1 MSNITIATLR
11 QTLLARA
18 DSAPAMRVY
27 IVMNIVL
34 LLVAMVIAPR
44 AMDRLSLV
52 PVNAAHGAL
61 VVVIGLAALLRLAQ
75 VRITA
80 GGHGPL
86 IDLS

>member
-11 QTLLARA
+11 QTLLART

-27 IVMNIVL
+27 IVMNIVV

-52 PVNAAHGAL
+52 PVIAACVAL

-75 VRITA
+75 VRSQPA
-80 GGHGPL
+80 ASPL